1 MARLATPFSRALR
14 SRLARGLGVTAVLAL
29 AACAPNVA
37 APPPVVQAPQ
47 PPSAV
52 QPMAPQVQKVALLLP
67 LTGPSAGIGQP
78 MLDAAQLALFDV
90 AGETFQLL
98 PRDTKGT
105 PQGAAEAARQALAE
119 GARLIVGP
127 LFGQEVQA
135 VKPVAAGAGVDVVAF
150 TTDATLAG
158 NGTWVMGFVPLD
170 QVQRVTGF
178 ARSRGVTRFV
188 ALAPR
193 SPYGDAVV
201 GALQTAAQRFGGQVA
216 QVERYEPALADPAVP
231 ARQVAQAPVAP
242 QAVMLAEGGEK
253 LRALGAA
260 LAANGVDPGRVKLLG
275 TGLWDEPGLG
285 REPALV
291 GAWYAAPAPEQR
303 TDFETRFE
311 ALYGKKPPRLATL
324 AYDATALAGTLA
336 RMGGV
341 APFDR
346 ANLTNPNGFAG
357 VDGLFR
363 LRPNGAVERGLAVLE
378 ITPDGARVLDP
389 APQTWEVLGQ

>member
-1 MARLATPFSRALR
+1 M
-14 SRLARGLGVTAVLAL
+14 GVTAVLAL

>member
-1 MARLATPFSRALR
+1 
-14 SRLARGLGVTAVLAL
+14 
-29 AACAPNVA
+29 
-37 APPPVVQAPQ
+37 
-47 PPSAV
+47 
-52 QPMAPQVQKVALLLP
+52 MAPQVHKVALLLP

-127 LFGQEVQA
+127 VFGQEVQA
-135 VKPVAAGAGVDVVAF
+135 VKPVAAGAGVDMVAF

-158 NGTWVMGFVPLD
+158 NGTWVMGFVPTD

-201 GALQTAAQRFGGQVA
+201 SALQGAAQRFGGQVA
-216 QVERYEPALADPAVP
+216 QVERYEPALADPSVP

-260 LAANGVDPGRVKLLG
+260 LSANGVDPGRVKLLG

-285 REPALV
+285 REPSLI
-291 GAWYAAPAPEQR
+291 GAWYAAPSPEQR
-303 TDFETRFE
+303 ADFEARFE
-311 ALYGKKPPRLATL
+311 ALYGRKPPRLATL

-336 RMGGV
+336 RMGGM

-346 ANLTNPNGFAG
+346 VNLTNPNGFAG

-363 LRPNGAVERGLAVLE
+363 LHPNGVVERGLAVLE

>member
-1 MARLATPFSRALR
+1 
-14 SRLARGLGVTAVLAL
+14 
-29 AACAPNVA
+29 
-37 APPPVVQAPQ
+37 
-47 PPSAV
+47 
-52 QPMAPQVQKVALLLP
+52 MAPQVNKVALLLP
-67 LTGPSAGIGQP
+67 LSGPSAGIGQP

-90 AGETFQLL
+90 AGENFQLL

-105 PQGAAEAARQALAE
+105 PQGAADAARQAIAE
-119 GARLIVGP
+119 GARLILGP

-158 NGTWVMGFVPLD
+158 NGTYVMGFVPYD

-201 GALQTAAQRFGGQVA
+201 SALQASAQRFGGQVA
-216 QVERYEPALADPAVP
+216 QVERYDPALADPSVP

-242 QAVMLAEGGEK
+242 QAVLLAEGGDK
-253 LRALGAA
+253 VRALGSA
-260 LAANGVDPGRVKLLG
+260 LQANGVDPGRVKLLG
-275 TGLWDEPGLG
+275 TGLWDDPGLG

-291 GAWYAAPAPEQR
+291 GAWFAAPAPEQR
-303 TDFETRFE
+303 ADFEARFE

-324 AYDATALAGTLA
+324 AYDATALAGALA
-336 RMGGV
+336 RLGGP
-341 APFDR
+341 APYDR

-363 LRPNGAVERGLAVLE
+363 LKANGAVERGLAVLE
-378 ITPDGARVLDP
+378 LTPEGSRVLDP